1 MQKAIEQAAEAKKAL
16 INQNSDATQEEKM
29 RRFKELQMK
38 LEMLIDLLTNLQIMM
53 VLMKYKRTVLVQLII
68 FNLK

>member
-29 RRFKELQMK
+29 QRFKELQMK